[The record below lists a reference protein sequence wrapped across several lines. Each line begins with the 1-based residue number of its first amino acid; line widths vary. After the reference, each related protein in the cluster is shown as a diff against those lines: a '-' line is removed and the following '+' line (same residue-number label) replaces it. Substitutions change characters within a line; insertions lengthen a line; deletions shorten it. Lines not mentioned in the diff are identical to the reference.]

1 MSFGW
6 FNARQAAEV
15 GAALADQFAPPTPSR
30 AITRG
35 KKKPAQ
41 DERAAALP
49 ELLRRAERE
58 TRDLGLNFFKKAT
71 FANSFKWKLLENG
84 VERELAD
91 EVTRRLVLHI
101 SRGQTDSVP
110 GRDFGFGWL
119 SSGWVWLGIAAI
131 LGSLFSWL
139 YVLRTIPLSIAF
151 AFAGAIHILVPLG
164 SWFCLGE
171 TISAK
176 RWLGI
181 LLVTAGVLVSAKPA
195 TAVEEK
201 L

>member
-1 MSFGW
+1 MSCGC
-6 FNARQAAEV
+6 FNARQAVEV

-101 SRGQTDSVP
+101 ARGQTDSVP
-110 GRDFGFGWL
+110 GRDFAVGPTDRPDSSKTQHLL
-119 SSGWVWLGIAAI
+119 SQGNKYLAQRAYAEAITSYEQLLELNPQHAEALNNLGAALSK
-131 LGSLFSWL
+131 LGR
-139 YVLRTIPLSIAF
+139 YQEA
-151 AFAGAIHILVPLG
+151 
-164 SWFCLGE
+164 
-171 TISAK
+171 
-176 RWLGI
+176 
-181 LLVTAGVLVSAKPA
+181 
-195 TAVEEK
+195 EEHF
-201 L
+201 